1 MKELLLNVKKYVESD
16 EQILSFVV
24 GIFERDNFTFSYQQG
39 IFVATNK
46 RILFYGKRLYYP
58 IILEEYS
65 YFCIDEIEMFPRLAF
80 IHNSEV
86 VVAKYIQ
93 AGNVKKFVDA
103 VRANLHN

>member
-1 MKELLLNVKKYVESD
+1 MNELVLNVKKYLESD
-16 EQILSFVV
+16 EQILSFVL
-24 GIFERDNFTFSYQQG
+24 GIFEKDKFAFSYQQG

-46 RILFYGKRLYYP
+46 RILFYGKFAYYP
-58 IILEEYS
+58 ITFEEYL
-65 YFCIDEIEMFPRLAF
+65 YCCIDDIEMFPRLVF

-103 VRANLHN
+103 VRANLNN

>member
-1 MKELLLNVKKYVESD
+1 MNDLLLNVKKYLESD

-24 GIFERDNFTFSYQQG
+24 GIFEKDNFSFSYQQG

-46 RILFYGKRLYYP
+46 RILFYGEFPYYP
-58 IILEEYS
+58 IIFEEYS
-65 YFCIDEIEMFPRLAF
+65 YFCIDDIEIFPRLVF

-86 VVAKYIQ
+86 VVAKYVQ

-103 VRANLHN
+103 VRANLYN